1 MMRGSGEKC
10 FCESAARVLDS
21 LSMTSKP
28 KPLLVAAVFCEKVLQ
43 EADGVLSAIRIVDKV
58 IFEPPKGA
66 PPGFLPAVE
75 LTALISLKSGDA
87 SGKFNVQL
95 VPHSP
100 SGVSMRSP
108 DPIPLVLQGAE
119 HGNNLII
126 KMVFPIKEE
135 GLFWFDVVVD
145 GDVLT
150 KMPLTILR
158 KQGEEQPE
166 QSVS

>member
-1 MMRGSGEKC
+1 M
-10 FCESAARVLDS
+10 LDS
-21 LSMTSKP
+21 PLMTLR
-28 KPLLVAAVFCEKVLQ
+28 PLPHLVTAVFCEKVLQ

-58 IFEPPKGA
+58 IFELPKGA
-66 PPGFLPAVE
+66 PHDVSPAVE

-100 SGVSMRSP
+100 SGKSMKIP
-108 DPIPLVLQGAE
+108 EPVPLVLQGAE

-126 KMVFPIKEE
+126 KMVLPIKEE

-145 GDVLT
+145 GTVMT
-150 KMPLTILR
+150 RMPLTVIR
-158 KQGEEQPE
+158 KQGEEQPG
-166 QSVS
+166 QSAS